1 MDISSISVIMV
12 IVVRGC
18 VIIDPRLARAE
29 LGGGQSPTYPD
40 REKEVG
46 EFCIS
51 SLRSSGWIDKQKR
64 GEKVGEE
71 GSFFLPSEIY
81 DETHSLAS
89 SSSYSSFLSF
99 FSPLSISRM
108 IRIITRR

>member
-64 GEKVGEE
+64 GHDRREVKRLERR
-71 GSFFLPSEIY
+71 
-81 DETHSLAS
+81 AR
-89 SSSYSSFLSF
+89 SSFLS
-99 FSPLSISRM
+99 RYM
-108 IRIITRR
+108 TRHIH

>member
-12 IVVRGC
+12 IVVRDC
-18 VIIDPRLARAE
+18 VIIDPRLARRE

-64 GEKVGEE
+64 GHDRREVKRLERR
-71 GSFFLPSEIY
+71 
-81 DETHSLAS
+81 AR
-89 SSSYSSFLSF
+89 SSFLS
-99 FSPLSISRM
+99 RYM
-108 IRIITRR
+108 TRHIH